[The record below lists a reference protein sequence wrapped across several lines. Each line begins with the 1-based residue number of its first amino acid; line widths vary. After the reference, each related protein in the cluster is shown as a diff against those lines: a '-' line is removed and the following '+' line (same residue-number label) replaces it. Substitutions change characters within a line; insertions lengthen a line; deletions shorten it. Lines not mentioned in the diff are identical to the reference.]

1 MTLLAM
7 KVFIDKKPHLV
18 SKKDKQIS
26 SREQINTHLE
36 YKNLRH
42 NIILQETQIW
52 MKKNPKLLNP
62 FSRIFFF
69 EIWKMPTRST
79 HVLDAFLSAYFMK
92 RATCNHRANKNK
104 GKQMEVYRTNLR
116 MCTFHPQTYE
126 TYCYPSL
133 W

>member
-1 MTLLAM
+1 MTLLGM

-18 SKKDKQIS
+18 SKNDKQIS
-26 SREQINTHLE
+26 SRQQINAHLE
-36 YKNLRH
+36 YKNLQH

-62 FSRIFFF
+62 FYSKRNFK
-69 EIWKMPTRST
+69 IWKMPSRST
-79 HVLDAFLSAYFMK
+79 HVLDVFMSAYFMK
-92 RATCNHRANKNK
+92 RATCNHKENKNK
-104 GKQMEVYRTNLR
+104 RKHMEVYRTNLR
-116 MCTFHPQTYE
+116 ICTFHPQTYE